1 LELEVLGSHGMAAH
15 AYPELL
21 GLIVA
26 GRLDPGRL
34 ITRRIALDEAPAAL
48 AAVGAQP
55 GIAVV
60 TSF

>member
-1 LELEVLGSHGMAAH
+1 VLGSHGMAAH

-21 GLIVA
+21 GLIAA

-34 ITRRIALDEAPAAL
+34 VSRTLSLDDAGPAL
-48 AAVGAQP
+48 AEVGRVP